1 MESKLK
7 NWLLANNFILDKQK
21 NAEHYSIVLNTRKT
35 VDGSGEIKL
44 RLIIIIIKNKIVMF
58 LSNLMIWSYDTKEK
72 DIILLF
78 ETDDEDKIDKYWIL
92 DTIKF
97 LRK

>member
-1 MESKLK
+1 MNNKLN
-7 NWLLANNFILDKQK
+7 NWLLANNFILDKQE

-35 VDGSGEIKL
+35 IDGSGEIKL
-44 RLIIIIIKNKIVMF
+44 RLIIIIIKNKIVIF

-78 ETDDEDKIDKYWIL
+78 ETDNEDKIDKYWIL

-97 LRK
+97 LKK